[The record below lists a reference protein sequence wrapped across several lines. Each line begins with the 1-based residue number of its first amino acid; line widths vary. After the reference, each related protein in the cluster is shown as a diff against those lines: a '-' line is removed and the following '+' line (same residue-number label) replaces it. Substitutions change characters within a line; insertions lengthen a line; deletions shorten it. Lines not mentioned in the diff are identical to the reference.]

1 MEAYGSGMNRRLALA
16 ALLALAPASALASG
30 GEKKKGG
37 GVSYI
42 QIQALTASIIR
53 RNDSRGVMTMEVGLD
68 VANEQLREKAASSTP
83 RLRAAYAQVLQI
95 YASGLPAAT
104 APDADYLAIRFQRE
118 TDRILGKPGA
128 KLLVGTILVN

>member
-1 MEAYGSGMNRRLALA
+1 MRGLYGGMNRRLALA
-16 ALLALAPASALASG
+16 ALVALTPSLAFASG
-30 GEKKKGG
+30 AEKKKGG
-37 GVSYI
+37 GASFI
-42 QIQALTASIIR
+42 QIQTLTASIYR
-53 RNDSRGVMTMEVGLD
+53 RNGTRGVMTMEVGVD
-68 VANEQLREKAASSTP
+68 VANEQLRELAAASTP

-104 APDADYLAIRFQRE
+104 PPDADYLAARFQRE

>member
-1 MEAYGSGMNRRLALA
+1 MNRRLALA
-16 ALLALAPASALASG
+16 ALLALAPGVAAANGG

-37 GVSYI
+37 GLSFV
-42 QIQALTASIIR
+42 QIQTLTAAILR
-53 RNDSRGVMTMEVGLD
+53 RNGSRGVITMEVGVD
-68 VANEQLREKAASSTP
+68 VPDDKLRTLADQLSP

-104 APDADYLAIRFQRE
+104 PPDPDYLAQKMQRE

-128 KLLVGTILVN
+128 RLLVGTILVN

>member
-1 MEAYGSGMNRRLALA
+1 MGAGMNRRLALA
-16 ALLALAPASALASG
+16 ALLALAPATAFASG

-53 RNDSRGVMTMEVGLD
+53 RNGSRGVMTMEVGLD
-68 VANEQLREKAASSTP
+68 VANEQLREKASASTP

-104 APDADYLAIRFQRE
+104 APDADYLAVRFQRE

>member
-1 MEAYGSGMNRRLALA
+1 MDRRLALA
-16 ALLALAPASALASG
+16 ALVALVPTAALASG

-37 GVSYI
+37 GLSYI
-42 QIQALTASIIR
+42 QIQTLTASIYR
-53 RNDSRGVMTMEVGLD
+53 RNGSRGVMTMEVGVD
-68 VANEQLREKAASSTP
+68 VANDQLRDLAAASAP

-104 APDADYLAIRFQRE
+104 APDADYLAGKFQRE

-128 KLLVGTILVN
+128 KLLVGTILIN

>member
-1 MEAYGSGMNRRLALA
+1 MNRRLALA
-16 ALLALAPASALASG
+16 ALLALTPSFAAASSG

-37 GVSYI
+37 GISYI
-42 QIQALTASIIR
+42 QIQTLTASIVR
-53 RNDSRGVMTMEVGLD
+53 RNGSRGVMTMEVGVD
-68 VANEQLREKAASSTP
+68 VANEQLREKAAASTP

-104 APDADYLAIRFQRE
+104 APDADYLAVRFQRE
-118 TDRILGKPGA
+118 TDRILGKQGA

>member
-1 MEAYGSGMNRRLALA
+1 MHRRLALA
-16 ALLALAPASALASG
+16 ALLALAPSLALAPQALASGG

-42 QIQALTASIIR
+42 QIQTLTASILR
-53 RNDSRGVMTMEVGLD
+53 RNGSRGVMTMEVGVD
-68 VANEQLREKAASSTP
+68 VANEHLREKAAASTP
-83 RLRAAYAQVLQI
+83 RLRAAFTQVLQI

-104 APDADYLAIRFQRE
+104 APDADYLAGKFQRE

>member
-1 MEAYGSGMNRRLALA
+1 MDRRLALA
-16 ALLALAPASALASG
+16 ALLALAPATAFAPQALASG

-53 RNDSRGVMTMEVGLD
+53 RNGSRGVMTMEVGLD
-68 VANEQLREKAASSTP
+68 VANEQLRERAAASTP

-95 YASGLPAAT
+95 YAGGLPAAT
-104 APDADYLAIRFQRE
+104 APDADYLAVRFQRE

-128 KLLVGTILVN
+128 TLLVGTILVN

>member
-1 MEAYGSGMNRRLALA
+1 MRAYERLMDRRLALA
-16 ALLALAPASALASG
+16 ALVALVPSVALASG
-30 GEKKKGG
+30 AEKKKGG
-37 GVSYI
+37 GLSYI
-42 QIQALTASIIR
+42 QIQTLTASIFR
-53 RNDSRGVMTMEVGLD
+53 RNGTRGVMTMEVGVD
-68 VANEQLREKAASSTP
+68 VANEHLRDLAAASAP

-104 APDADYLAIRFQRE
+104 PPDADYLAVKFQRE

>member
-1 MEAYGSGMNRRLALA
+1 MNRRLALA
-16 ALLALAPASALASG
+16 ALLALTPSLAVASSG

-37 GVSYI
+37 GISFI
-42 QIQALTASIIR
+42 QIQTLTASIIR
-53 RNDSRGVMTMEVGLD
+53 RNGSRGVMTMEVGVD
-68 VANEQLREKAASSTP
+68 VANEQLREKAAASSP

-104 APDADYLAIRFQRE
+104 APDADYLAVKFQRE

-128 KLLVGTILVN
+128 KLLIGTILVN

>member
-1 MEAYGSGMNRRLALA
+1 MNRRLALA
-16 ALLALAPASALASG
+16 ALLALTPSVAAASSG

-37 GVSYI
+37 GLSYI
-42 QIQALTASIIR
+42 QIQTLTASIIR
-53 RNDSRGVMTMEVGLD
+53 RNGSRGVMTMEVGVD
-68 VANEQLREKAASSTP
+68 VPNEQLREKAAASAP

-104 APDADYLAIRFQRE
+104 APDADYLAVKFQRE